1 MGSML
6 DLEIY
11 RLGQMSFDMLIA
23 GLGNERLADLSVEMV
38 GGLARRLEGCLDADV
53 AFEPI
58 DPEAHDPYAVDS
70 SEIDMPW
77 TLGHVIVHVNAS
89 SEESAA
95 LAAEMARGVPN
106 HGRSRWEVPW
116 REVRTI
122 EACQRRLAESRRM
135 RLASL
140 KMWPAPP
147 HLDVAYPPW
156 RGAPTVNAIGRF
168 VLGLVHEQSHLEQ
181 IDEIIRQAK
190 EGRG

>member
-6 DLEIY
+6 DFESY
-11 RLGQMSFDMLIA
+11 RLGKVRFETLIA
-23 GLGNERLADLSVEMV
+23 GLDSERLADLSVEMV
-38 GGLARRLEGCLDADV
+38 DDLARRLDGCLDADV
-53 AFEPI
+53 IFEPV
-58 DPEAHDPYAVDS
+58 DPEAHDPYAADP

-77 TLGHVIVHVNAS
+77 TLGHVIVHVTAS

-106 HGRSRWEVPW
+106 HDRSRWEVPW
-116 REVRTI
+116 REARTI
-122 EACQRRLAESRRM
+122 EACQRRLAESLRM

-140 KMWPAPP
+140 KMWPDPP
-147 HLDVAYPPW
+147 HLDVAYAPW

-168 VLGLVHEQSHLEQ
+168 VLGLAHEHSHLEQ

-190 EGRG
+190 QGRG